1 MNVALVGCN
10 WFDRFVVHPEL
21 FSRDFGRARARDLN
35 GAGAGAGFFFG
46 LLEAERNS
54 FQQFAPTL
62 YAALMTTIRSIRT
75 HVWRKALTTN
85 GGNDIH
91 DDSFHCLPF
100 SLKDQTALSSGM
112 DGTIPWLD
120 GNVSLG
126 HILDVAQK
134 HEETPS
140 AAYSR
145 IKNYETLFGLKL
157 PEVDMEQLD
166 QLKWTEKDRIA
177 LSGNLKGSEPWLDGN
192 VSVGHLLDVAQNNEE
207 TPSAAYSRIKNY
219 ETLFGLKLPEV
230 DMEQLDQLTWT
241 EKDRIALS
249 RHLDGKAPFLTSI
262 SSRHITCVC
271 RYLGDS
277 KEQVRTLLE
286 PFSALGLKFE

>member
-1 MNVALVGCN
+1 VNVALVGCN

-177 LSGNLKGSEPWLDGN
+177 LS
-192 VSVGHLLDVAQNNEE
+192 
-207 TPSAAYSRIKNY
+207 
-219 ETLFGLKLPEV
+219 
-230 DMEQLDQLTWT
+230 
-241 EKDRIALS
+241 